1 MNTLLSTLISWLQ
14 QYGYPALWLSIFIA
28 AIGVPLPT
36 NLVLLAAGAFATLR
50 DFNLAFLAAIALS
63 ASVCGDSLG
72 YLLGRRIGSKF
83 LDWLE
88 QQQRFHLISPLTIA
102 RSRVYFQ
109 RRGAWAIFLS
119 RFLFS
124 ALGGVIN
131 FIAGAEVYPYHRF
144 LIYDACGEAI
154 GALLPLGLGYV
165 FGTSWEAIGDIFG
178 TTSLFLLALLIA
190 IYLIAS
196 LIKMIRRASATKA
209 KRMYHLIEK
218 KCLSVD
224 LVQEG
229 QKILPP

>member
-1 MNTLLSTLISWLQ
+1 MSTLLPTLISWLQ

-28 AIGVPLPT
+28 AFGVPLPT
-36 NLVLLAAGAFATLR
+36 NLVLLAAGAFATLS
-50 DFNLAFLAAIALS
+50 DFNLAFLAAIAIS

-88 QQQRFHLISPLTIA
+88 QPQRVRVISPLTIA

-109 RRGAWAIFLS
+109 QRGAWAIFLS

-131 FIAGAEVYPYHRF
+131 LIAGAEVYPYRRF

-178 TTSLFLLALLIA
+178 TTSLFLLTLLVA
-190 IYLIAS
+190 IYLITS
-196 LIKMIRRASATKA
+196 LTKMIRRASAIKA
-209 KRMYHLIEK
+209 KRASHLISK
-218 KCLSVD
+218 KCLSID
-224 LVQEG
+224 LAQET